1 VNYYHLLT
9 LFPKNKTVSKTETK
23 EKKFVV
29 VPIQKGIQG
38 IKPQYFVLFCLA
50 RRKKQ
55 GRKKAC
61 LDQRS
66 GLSRNLDGNCSA
78 HLSALLASKSGC
90 SSSRSLGTS
99 DFDSGG
105 CGLAGQQAL
114 TALRELSDRN
124 TRDG

>member
-55 GRKKAC
+55 GRKKEGM
-61 LDQRS
+61 LRP
-66 GLSRNLDGNCSA
+66 
-78 HLSALLASKSGC
+78 KEWP
-90 SSSRSLGTS
+90 
-99 DFDSGG
+99 
-105 CGLAGQQAL
+105 QQEP
-114 TALRELSDRN
+114 RW
-124 TRDG
+124 